1 MKKITVEVCSGTQ
14 CVMMGA
20 MDIVASIQSL
30 SSLKQQIRLD
40 RKIEIVTTKC
50 FGLCKQGKCGPF
62 VRIDGHLLENADS
75 ESVMSNIISIVNNKG
90 E

>member
-1 MKKITVEVCSGTQ
+1 MKKITVEVCAGTQ

-30 SSLKQQIRLD
+30 SSLKQQLRME
-40 RKIEIVTTKC
+40 RKIDIVTSKC

-62 VRIDGHLLENADS
+62 VRIDGELIENADS
-75 ESVMSNIISIVNNKG
+75 ESVMSQIISIVNKKG